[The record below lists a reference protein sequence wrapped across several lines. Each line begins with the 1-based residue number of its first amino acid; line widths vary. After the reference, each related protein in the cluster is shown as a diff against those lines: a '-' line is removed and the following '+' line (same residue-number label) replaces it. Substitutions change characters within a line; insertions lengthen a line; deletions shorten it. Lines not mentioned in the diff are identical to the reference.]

1 MTYKN
6 IPAILALVV
15 ILSLGL
21 VSMAAAQEQ
30 EMQQGNEPEAGQME
44 TQEELQKDVQK
55 MQEIGEKLT
64 AIKEDTLDSNPELQ
78 KELEDFQKTQEE
90 LQEKGEQLQ
99 KDIEA
104 AMLDQD
110 PETEGL
116 LEEYTEIRQKLQ
128 PFMQ

>member
-21 VSMAAAQEQ
+21 VSMATAQEQ
-30 EMQQGNEPEAGQME
+30 EMQQGNKPEAGQME

-64 AIKEDTLDSNPELQ
+64 AIKEDALDSNPELQ